1 MKAGIIKKGIITLVC
16 ILCIYFAARFAIY
29 LFTDEGRAESPYD
42 ETFVTVDN
50 CKELNS
56 MDVTGIQT
64 EILNYISNEWKE
76 ITELLYINVYLHRD
90 LQLGTV
96 VFVYELDDVNNYSG
110 RLEVWCNK
118 KDGKWKI
125 MRAES
130 IYYYDEEKHQ
140 DGSKTRFKDDLLM
153 QKIQAITEFIE
164 LKDKPEVDLY
174 RGRISGNSIYINAY
188 NETEENIENHWTED
202 CRIYWKEGK
211 FILESKEVKCTE
223 VEPIMV
229 GNMFATYE
237 YIDRELNLDYF
248 YSLDSNTTYD
258 ELVNE
263 IGKPNGAIGFGI
275 TTPYYQAGNQYIAIS
290 FAEDSNGNYTN
301 IIRMGLYTNEAYV
314 KDIPL
319 K

>member
-1 MKAGIIKKGIITLVC
+1 MKAGNIKKGIIILIC
-16 ILCIYFAARFAIY
+16 IICICLLAKFVIY
-29 LFTDEGRAESPYD
+29 LFTDERRYESPYD

-56 MDVTGIQT
+56 MEVSGIQD
-64 EILNYISNEWKE
+64 EVLNYVSNECKD
-76 ITELLYINVYLHRD
+76 ISGLSHISVYLDRN
-90 LQLGTV
+90 LQLVRIT
-96 VFVYELDDVNNYSG
+96 FNYELNDVENYEG
-110 RLEVWCNK
+110 RLKVNCEK
-118 KDGKWKI
+118 KDEKWKI
-125 MRAES
+125 TSAES
-130 IYYYDEEKHQ
+130 MYYYDEEKHQ
-140 DGSKTRFKDDLLM
+140 DDSQKRLRDDLLM

-174 RGRISGNSIYINAY
+174 RVRISGNSIYINAY

-202 CRIYWKEGK
+202 CRIYQKEGK

-263 IGKPNGAIGFGI
+263 IGKPNGAMGFGI
-275 TTPYYQAGNQYIAIS
+275 TTPYYQAGNQYIAIV